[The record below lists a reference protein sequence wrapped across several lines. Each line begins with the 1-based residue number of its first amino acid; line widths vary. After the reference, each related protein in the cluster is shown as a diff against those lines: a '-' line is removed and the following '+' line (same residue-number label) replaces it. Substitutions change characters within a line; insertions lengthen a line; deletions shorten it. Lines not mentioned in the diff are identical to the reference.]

1 MQRETVWLVEDEQ
14 GIADTLVYMLQ
25 QEGFAVE
32 VFERGLPVLDK
43 ARQQAPDVMILDV
56 GLPDISGFELCRQL
70 LALHPALPVLFL
82 TARSEEVD
90 RLLGLEIGADDY
102 VAKPFSPREVCA
114 RVRTLLRRVKKFS
127 SPSPVIRIGHF
138 ELNEPAAQISW
149 FDTPLTLTRYEF
161 LLLKTLLKS
170 PGRVWSRQQLMDSVW
185 EDARGIGVVKAPEV
199 NGTALTIEPGTG
211 LEQGGQ
217 GVHIPLPE
225 GDWRKQNL
233 KLNMALNL
241 SGTGDLSVVPAGRNS
256 EMTLTSNWPHPS
268 FLGDFLP
275 AKREVSESGFQAQW
289 QSSWFANNLGE
300 RFASGNDTGWEN
312 FPAFSVAV
320 TTPAD
325 QYQLTDR
332 ATKYAILLIA
342 LTFMAFFVFETL
354 TAQRLHPMQYLLVG
368 LSLVMFYLLLLALSE
383 HIGFTVAW
391 IIASLIGALMNGI
404 YLQAVLKGW
413 RNSMLF
419 TLALLLLD
427 GVMWGLLNS
436 ADSALLLGTSVLV
449 VALAG
454 MMFVTRNIDW
464 YAFSLP
470 KMKASKEVTMDDQ
483 LRIWK

>member
-1 MQRETVWLVEDEQ
+1 MVDGNQNVEERKIGIYTGQVWHSDLTLK
-14 GIADTLVYMLQ
+14 ADFDVSRLSELN
-25 QEGFAVE
+25 
-32 VFERGLPVLDK
+32 
-43 ARQQAPDVMILDV
+43 APNIIL
-56 GLPDISGFELCRQL
+56 G
-70 LALHPALPVLFL
+70 
-82 TARSEEVD
+82 
-90 RLLGLEIGADDY
+90 
-102 VAKPFSPREVCA
+102 KPFI
-114 RVRTLLRRVKKFS
+114 
-127 SPSPVIRIGHF
+127 VI
-138 ELNEPAAQISW
+138 
-149 FDTPLTLTRYEF
+149 
-161 LLLKTLLKS
+161 
-170 PGRVWSRQQLMDSVW
+170 SVG
-185 EDARGIGVVKAPEV
+185 DARGIGVVKAPEV

>member
-1 MQRETVWLVEDEQ
+1 M
-14 GIADTLVYMLQ
+14 
-25 QEGFAVE
+25 
-32 VFERGLPVLDK
+32 
-43 ARQQAPDVMILDV
+43 
-56 GLPDISGFELCRQL
+56 
-70 LALHPALPVLFL
+70 
-82 TARSEEVD
+82 
-90 RLLGLEIGADDY
+90 
-102 VAKPFSPREVCA
+102 
-114 RVRTLLRRVKKFS
+114 
-127 SPSPVIRIGHF
+127 
-138 ELNEPAAQISW
+138 
-149 FDTPLTLTRYEF
+149 
-161 LLLKTLLKS
+161 LKS
-170 PGRVWSRQQLMDSVW
+170 PLFWKMTTLFGAVLLLLIPIMLIRQVIVERADYRSDVEDAIRQSTSGPQKLVGPLIAIPVTELYTVQEEDKTVERKRSFIHFWLPESLMVDGNQNVEERKIGIYTGQVWHSDLTLKADFDVSRLSELNAPNIILGKPFIVISVG
-185 EDARGIGVVKAPEV
+185 DARGIGVVKAPEV

-312 FPAFSVAV
+312 FP
-320 TTPAD
+320 
-325 QYQLTDR
+325 
-332 ATKYAILLIA
+332 
-342 LTFMAFFVFETL
+342 
-354 TAQRLHPMQYLLVG
+354 AQRLHPMQYLLVG

>member
-1 MQRETVWLVEDEQ
+1 M
-14 GIADTLVYMLQ
+14 
-25 QEGFAVE
+25 
-32 VFERGLPVLDK
+32 
-43 ARQQAPDVMILDV
+43 
-56 GLPDISGFELCRQL
+56 
-70 LALHPALPVLFL
+70 
-82 TARSEEVD
+82 
-90 RLLGLEIGADDY
+90 
-102 VAKPFSPREVCA
+102 
-114 RVRTLLRRVKKFS
+114 
-127 SPSPVIRIGHF
+127 
-138 ELNEPAAQISW
+138 
-149 FDTPLTLTRYEF
+149 
-161 LLLKTLLKS
+161 LKS
-170 PGRVWSRQQLMDSVW
+170 PLFWKMTTLFGAVLLLLIPIMLIRQVIVERADYRSDVEDVIRQSTSGPQKLVGPPIAIPVTELYTVQEDDKTVERKRSFIHFWLPESLMVDGNQNVEERKIGIYTGQVWHSDLTLKADFDVSRLSELDAPNITLGKPFIVISVG
-185 EDARGIGVVKAPEV
+185 DARGIGVVKAPEV

-233 KLNMALNL
+233 KLNVALNL
-241 SGTGDLSVVPAGRNS
+241 SGTGDLSVVPGGRYS

-275 AKREVSESGFQAQW
+275 A
-289 QSSWFANNLGE
+289 
-300 RFASGNDTGWEN
+300 
-312 FPAFSVAV
+312 
-320 TTPAD
+320 
-325 QYQLTDR
+325 TDR

-383 HIGFTVAW
+383 HTGFTVAW

-470 KMKASKEVTMDDQ
+470 KMKASKEVTMDDE